1 MLLELQFGNY
11 TLYLR
16 LFSDYKF
23 LYIILNI
30 IKETYLFVVFDLLIV
45 LALLHV
51 FLLSLQHTDFLD
63 FGNIIPK
70 TTSYTLQNN
79 AGDTIGTSQQNFD
92 RKQDNPSSLFLITIV
107 QNMFITL
114 LTSAYDEALKK
125 GRAALLRYRAV
136 LISEYE
142 VIDEIHFSS
151 PPLDPEYIYYSDES
165 KRYDAREE
173 LVKKHEEKN
182 FYDDLEKTMD
192 KTELSFEEKDDENS
206 LLCYNDEPENKNIF
220 VTIKDINGHGSDNY
234 SSSEE
239 STEYDDD

>member
-1 MLLELQFGNY
+1 
-11 TLYLR
+11 
-16 LFSDYKF
+16 
-23 LYIILNI
+23 
-30 IKETYLFVVFDLLIV
+30 
-45 LALLHV
+45 
-51 FLLSLQHTDFLD
+51 
-63 FGNIIPK
+63 
-70 TTSYTLQNN
+70 
-79 AGDTIGTSQQNFD
+79 
-92 RKQDNPSSLFLITIV
+92 
-107 QNMFITL
+107 MFITL